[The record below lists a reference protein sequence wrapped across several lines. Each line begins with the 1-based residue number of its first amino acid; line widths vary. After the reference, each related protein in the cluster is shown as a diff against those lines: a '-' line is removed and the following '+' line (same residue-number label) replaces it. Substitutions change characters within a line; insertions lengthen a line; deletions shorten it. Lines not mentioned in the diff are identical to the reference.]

1 MRPVKQKALRK
12 KIAYENAGLYA
23 RNVEET
29 VSTSQW
35 CVPNPI
41 SDGYVQAQNTSCIP

>member
-1 MRPVKQKALRK
+1 MHPVKQKALHK
-12 KIAYENAGLYA
+12 KIADENAGLYA

-29 VSTSQW
+29 VSISQW

-41 SDGYVQAQNTSCIP
+41 SDGYVHVQNTSCTR